1 MAQKISQYFD
11 YKIGGKD
18 YKIRFKTPKVGEQI
32 AIGQTFAAFKA
43 GFPTLDEISEMLAYA
58 TATLNV
64 VIVDK
69 PADLNL
75 EEIDADDWPELRKML
90 TDYRK
95 FAFFRNEAPAESSP
109 S

>member
-11 YKIGGKD
+11 YTIDGKP
-18 YKIRFKTPKVGEQI
+18 YKIRYRTPTVGQQI
-32 AIGQTFAAFKA
+32 SIGIALAAYKS
-43 GFPTLDEISEMLAYA
+43 GFPTLDRASESLAYA

-69 PADLNL
+69 PAELKL
-75 EEIDADDWPELRKML
+75 EEIDSADWKTLSQMIA
-90 TDYRK
+90 DYEN
-95 FAFFRNEAPAESSP
+95 FAFFRNEAPAGPSP

>member
-11 YKIGGKD
+11 YTLAGKN
-18 YKIRFKTPKVGEQI
+18 YKIRYKTPKVGEQI
-32 AIGQTFAAFKA
+32 AIGQTFAAYKA
-43 GFPTLDEISEMLAYA
+43 GFNSLDEVSETLAYA
-58 TATLNV
+58 TAVLNV

-75 EEIDADDWPELRKML
+75 EEIDSDDWKVLRQML
-90 TDYRK
+90 TDYQK
-95 FAFFRNEAPAESSP
+95 FAFFRDKAPAEPSP